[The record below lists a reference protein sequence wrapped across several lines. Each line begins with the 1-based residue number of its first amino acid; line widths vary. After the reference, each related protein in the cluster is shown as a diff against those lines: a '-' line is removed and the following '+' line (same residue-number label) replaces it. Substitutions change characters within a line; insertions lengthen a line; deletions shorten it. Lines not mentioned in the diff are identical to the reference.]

1 MNILVKHEKKFAN
14 QTIGGRNFKL
24 FCPKPKKFSFKRL
37 FLMSFFKAKY
47 FQLETGDA

>member
-1 MNILVKHEKKFAN
+1 MNILIKHEKKFGN
-14 QTIGGRNFKL
+14 KFISMQNLELFRPKTKNF
-24 FCPKPKKFSFKRL
+24 PFKRL